1 MNNASHYLVFSL
13 DDQRYALPLSAVE
26 RVVRVVE
33 LVPMPKAPTA
43 ILGVVNI
50 QGRIIPVISVRRQ
63 FGLTER
69 EPDLT
74 DQLIITSVENRAT
87 ALLVDAVLGVVESSS
102 DRVVP
107 SSVVSPELNE
117 VNGLMNLDG
126 RTVMIQNLDALGEI
140 GNYTSEFESEHWNS

>member
-1 MNNASHYLVFSL
+1 MNNARHYLVFRL

-69 EPDLT
+69 ELDLT

-140 GNYTSEFESEHWNS
+140 GNYTSEFESEHLSS

>member
-1 MNNASHYLVFSL
+1 MNNARHYLVFSL

-69 EPDLT
+69 ELDLT

-140 GNYTSEFESEHWNS
+140 GNYTSEFESEHLSS

>member
-69 EPDLT
+69 ELDLT

-140 GNYTSEFESEHWNS
+140 GNYTSEFESEHLSS

>member
-1 MNNASHYLVFSL
+1 MNNARHYLIFSL

-33 LVPMPKAPTA
+33 LVPMPKAPNA

-63 FGLTER
+63 FGFTER

-74 DQLIITSVENRAT
+74 DQLIITSVESRAT
-87 ALLVDAVLGVVESSS
+87 ALLVDSVLGVVESSS

-117 VNGLMNLDG
+117 VNGLMNLEG
-126 RTVMIQNLDALGEI
+126 RTVMIQNLDALGQI
-140 GNYTSEFESEHWNS
+140 GNYTSEFESERWNA